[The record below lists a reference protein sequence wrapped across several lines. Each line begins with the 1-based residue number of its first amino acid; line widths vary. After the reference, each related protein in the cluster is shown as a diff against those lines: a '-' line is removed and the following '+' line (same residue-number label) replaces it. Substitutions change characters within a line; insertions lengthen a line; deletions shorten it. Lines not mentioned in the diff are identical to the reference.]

1 MCGNTGASSFPLA
14 AAMIPG
20 FSSVANGV
28 MVLLMIGLLHSF
40 VLAAISVSLPE
51 VVGGRAKA

>member
-1 MCGNTGASSFPLA
+1 
-14 AAMIPG
+14 MIPG

-51 VVGGRAKA
+51 AVGRRAKA